1 METQHK
7 IESSYGL
14 HESDSKGKG
23 LFIGEAQVIQ
33 FPETASLADGVAL
46 TTIGKTVMVGMAAP
60 DGVELHHRV
69 RGVIVSAATI
79 TAVAAGTD
87 PAVDVYR
94 HLPTPPAITGALV
107 SPAAAG
113 NVDNGAHDFAVE
125 YVNAAGDTLPGPVV
139 SITVTNKTVNGQ
151 VLLNIPIGPT
161 GTTAR
166 KIIASKAGAH
176 VLYVAATVAN
186 NTAETYIYNIADSSL
201 STPAATSNTAGQTI
215 LSETIKLS
223 STTRGLCDQPL
234 YGTVT
239 AAAAAEV
246 YPGCM
251 YSLRSLTGASSG
263 AVTLLNAQLVV
274 EFIK

>member
-1 METQHK
+1 METQTK
-7 IESSYGL
+7 TNGSYGL
-14 HESDSKGKG
+14 NESDSGGTG
-23 LFIGEAQVIQ
+23 LFIGQAVPFH

-46 TTIGKTVMVGMAAP
+46 TTIGKTVNVGFAAP
-60 DGVELHHRV
+60 DGTELHHRL
-69 RGVIVSAATI
+69 RGVTVSAATI

-125 YVNAAGDTLPGPVV
+125 FGNAAGDTLPGPVV
-139 SITVTNKTVNGQ
+139 SITVADKTTNGQ

-161 GTTAR
+161 GTTKR

-176 VLYVAATVAN
+176 VLYVAATVN
-186 NTAETYIYNIADSSL
+186 DNTTETYLYNIADSSL
-201 STPAATSNTAGQTI
+201 STPAATANTAGQTV
-215 LSETIKLS
+215 LTGTIKLS

-263 AVTLLNAQLVV
+263 AVTLLNATLLVEIV
-274 EFIK
+274 K

>member
-1 METQHK
+1 METQQK
-7 IESSYGL
+7 IECSYGL
-14 HESDSKGKG
+14 HESDSKGTG
-23 LFIGEAQVIQ
+23 LFIGHVQTLP
-33 FPETASLADGVAL
+33 FPETAALADGVAL
-46 TTIGKTVMVGMAAP
+46 TTIGKTLMVGMAAP
-60 DGVELHHRV
+60 DGTELHHRV
-69 RGVIVSAATI
+69 RGVRVSAATI

-125 YVNAAGDTLPGPVV
+125 FVNAAGDTLPGPVV
-139 SITVTNKTVNGQ
+139 SITVADKTTNGQ
-151 VLLNIPIGPT
+151 ILLNIPIGPT

-176 VLYVAATVAN
+176 VLYVADTVAN
-186 NTAETYIYNIADSSL
+186 NTAETYTYNIADSSL
-201 STPAATSNTAGQTI
+201 STGAATANTAGQTI

-239 AAAAAEV
+239 AAAAAQV
-246 YPGCM
+246 YPGSM
-251 YSLRSLTGASSG
+251 YSLRALDRKS
-263 AVTLLNAQLVV
+263 VV
-274 EFIK
+274 